1 MRPTDGGQ
9 VLALDAGTIDALV
22 SGCGGL
28 LDEAERSGDLA
39 GAGLLAAGARGCWPG
54 WSARC
59 CRGSRSSPTG
69 EVSRTAQI
77 ESLGVVSGAV
87 AIR

>member
-1 MRPTDGGQ
+1 MNLSPELVSSPQLRADLSRQVRQ
-9 VLALDAGTIDALV
+9 VLPRLTVITY
-22 SGCGGL
+22 S
-28 LDEAERSGDLA
+28 
-39 GAGLLAAGARGCWPG
+39 
-54 WSARC
+54 
-59 CRGSRSSPTG
+59 

>member
-1 MRPTDGGQ
+1 MPESGRK
-9 VLALDAGTIDALV
+9 ALLRRGVEAAVRGAFTRAYHTIKVDPEKYIEHLRMAY
-22 SGCGGL
+22 GL
-28 LDEAERSGDLA
+28 PVISYA
-39 GAGLLAAGARGCWPG
+39 
-54 WSARC
+54 
-59 CRGSRSSPTG
+59 